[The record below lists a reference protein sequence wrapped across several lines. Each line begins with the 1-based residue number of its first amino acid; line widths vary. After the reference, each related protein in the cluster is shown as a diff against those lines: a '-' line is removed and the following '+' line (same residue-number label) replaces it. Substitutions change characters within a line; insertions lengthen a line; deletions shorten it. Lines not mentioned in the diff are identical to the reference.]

1 MARLIQKTGFIS
13 RKNAGGYMKYIA
25 TREGVEVLPG
35 KGPVTEKQKEMVTK
49 LLKDFP
55 DMWDSFEYEDYKRAP
70 TLHTA
75 SALISAALD
84 SHMQSLQSENGYLRY
99 IATRP
104 GTEKHGAH
112 GLFCRQENTDLTAA
126 MHDLTSHDGNVW
138 TIIYSLHR
146 EDAERLGYNNAA
158 AWRKL
163 LVSQQNKFAEAFHVP
178 ASALHW
184 YAAYHDADTHPHIH
198 MMIWTDQETVLK
210 RDAVVKL
217 RSAMTNSIF
226 QAELENLY
234 IRKDAAYKDVTETAR
249 EIMRE
254 LVDRMESVSEPPASI
269 QEKLL
274 ELALELRTVG
284 GKKQYGYL
292 KKPLKDM
299 VDSIVDELEKLPEV
313 AAYYSI
319 WNGVRDRLEGYYK
332 NRPRQHNPLS
342 QQKEFRAIKNAII
355 QEAERLRQQ
364 MEQAQRASEPEPLQM
379 DIPSDDE
386 TSSDASTN
394 PTLADENTSST
405 TSHSVRLPSEYL
417 LNSTIRLFH
426 QMGQIFRENA
436 APPSNPMGIRV
447 DSKRRKKLMQKRLAL
462 GHKQDDHENEVSY
475 TQTMGG

>member
-1 MARLIQKTGFIS
+1 
-13 RKNAGGYMKYIA
+13 MKYIA
-25 TREGVEVLPG
+25 TREGVEVLTG
-35 KGPVTEKQKEMVTK
+35 KGPTTEKQKEMVAK

-55 DMWDSFEYEDYKRAP
+55 DMRDSFEYEDYKQAP

-84 SHMQSLQSENGYLRY
+84 SHMQNLQSENGYLRY

-104 GTEKHGAH
+104 GAEKHGAH
-112 GLFCRQENTDLTAA
+112 GLFGRQENTNLTAA
-126 MHDLTSHDGNVW
+126 MHDLTAHDGNVW

-158 AWRKL
+158 AWQKL
-163 LVSQQNKFAEAFHVP
+163 LVRQQSKFAEAFHVP

-234 IRKDAAYKDVTETAR
+234 IRKDIAYKDVTEAAR
-249 EIMRE
+249 EVMHD
-254 LVDRMESVSEPPASI
+254 LVERMESVSEPPASI

-274 ELALELRTVG
+274 ELALELRTVS
-284 GKKQYGYL
+284 GKKQYAYL
-292 KKPLKDM
+292 KKPLKDK
-299 VDSIVDELEKLPEV
+299 VDEIMDELEKLPEV
-313 AAYYSI
+313 AAYHSV
-319 WNGVRDRLEGYYK
+319 WNGLRDTLEGYYK
-332 NRPRQHNPLS
+332 SKPRQHNPLS

-364 MEQAQRASEPEPLQM
+364 IDQARTASEQ
-379 DIPSDDE
+379 E
-386 TSSDASTN
+386 TSQEEEAPSEETSPDASTN
-394 PTLADENTSST
+394 PTLANENTSST
-405 TSHSVRLPSEYL
+405 ASHSVGLPSECL

-426 QMGQIFRENA
+426 QMGQIFRDNA
-436 APPSNPMGIRV
+436 APPSNPMGIRI
-447 DSKRRKKLMQKRLAL
+447 DSKRRKKLMQKRLAM
-462 GHKQDDHENEVSY
+462 GHKQDDHEQNY
-475 TQTMGG
+475 GQTLQ

>member
-13 RKNAGGYMKYIA
+13 RKSAGGYMKYIA
-25 TREGVEVLPG
+25 TREGVEVLTG
-35 KGPVTEKQKEMVTK
+35 KGPATEKQKEMVAK

-55 DMWDSFEYEDYKRAP
+55 DVRDSFEYEDYKQAP

-84 SHMQSLQSENGYLRY
+84 SHMQNLQSENGYLRY

-104 GTEKHGAH
+104 GAEKHGAH
-112 GLFCRQENTDLTAA
+112 GLFGREDNANLTAA

-163 LVSQQNKFAEAFHVP
+163 LVSQQNKFAEAFHIP

-234 IRKDAAYKDVTETAR
+234 IRKDAAYKDVTEAARTA
-249 EIMRE
+249 MHG
-254 LVDRMESVSEPPASI
+254 LVDRLESIENPPESI
-269 QEKLL
+269 QQKML
-274 ELALELRTVG
+274 ELALELRTTS
-284 GKKQYGYL
+284 GKKQYAYF

-313 AAYYSI
+313 AAYYAV
-319 WNGVRDRLEGYYK
+319 WNGLRDTLGGYYK

-364 MEQAQRASEPEPLQM
+364 MEQARTASEQK
-379 DIPSDDE
+379 PSQEEE
-386 TSSDASTN
+386 TSSEETSTGASAN
-394 PTLADENTSST
+394 PTLASESASSATSY
-405 TSHSVRLPSEYL
+405 SVRLPSEYL
-417 LNSTIRLFH
+417 LDSTVRLFH
-426 QMGQIFRENA
+426 QVGQIFRDNA

-447 DSKRRKKLMQKRLAL
+447 DSKRRKKLMQKRLAM
-462 GHKQDDHENEVSY
+462 GHKQDDHEQEQGYGQVI
-475 TQTMGG
+475 

>member
-1 MARLIQKTGFIS
+1 
-13 RKNAGGYMKYIA
+13 MKYIA
-25 TREGVEVLPG
+25 TREGVEVLTG
-35 KGPVTEKQKEMVTK
+35 NGPSTEKQKEMVSK

-55 DMWDSFEYEDYKRAP
+55 DMRDSFEYEDYKQAP

-84 SHMQSLQSENGYLRY
+84 SHMQNLQSENGYLKY

-104 GTEKHGAH
+104 GAEKHGAH
-112 GLFCRQENTDLTAA
+112 GLFGRQENTNLTAA
-126 MHDLTSHDGNVW
+126 MHDLTAHDGNVW

-163 LVSQQNKFAEAFHVP
+163 LISQQNKFSEAFHIP
-178 ASALHW
+178 ASTLHW

-217 RSAMTNSIF
+217 RSVMTNSIF

-234 IRKDAAYKDVTETAR
+234 IRKDAAYKDVTEAAR
-249 EIMRE
+249 AVMHD
-254 LVDRMESVSEPPASI
+254 LVDRMETVSELPVSI
-269 QEKLL
+269 QQKLL
-274 ELALELRTVG
+274 ELATELRAVS
-284 GKKQYGYL
+284 GKKQYAYL

-313 AAYYSI
+313 AAYYSV
-319 WNGVRDRLEGYYK
+319 WNGLRDTLEGYYK

-342 QQKEFRAIKNAII
+342 QQKEFRAIKNAIT

-364 MEQAQRASEPEPLQM
+364 MEQTQAATEQDSSQDEEPSAEN
-379 DIPSDDE
+379 
-386 TSSDASTN
+386 TSTDASAN
-394 PTLADENTSST
+394 PTLADENTSSAA
-405 TSHSVRLPSEYL
+405 SHHARLSSEYL

-426 QMGQIFRENA
+426 QMGQIFRDNA
-436 APPSNPMGIRV
+436 APPSNPMGIRI
-447 DSKRRKKLMQKRLAL
+447 DSKRRKKLMQKRLAM
-462 GHKQDDHENEVSY
+462 GHKQDDHEQNY
-475 TQTMGG
+475 GQTLQ

>member
-1 MARLIQKTGFIS
+1 
-13 RKNAGGYMKYIA
+13 MKYIA
-25 TREGVEVLPG
+25 TREGVEVLTG
-35 KGPVTEKQKEMVTK
+35 KGPATEKQKEMVAK

-55 DMWDSFEYEDYKRAP
+55 DVRDSFEYEDYKQAP

-84 SHMQSLQSENGYLRY
+84 SHIQNLQSENGYLKY

-104 GTEKHGAH
+104 GAEKHGAH
-112 GLFCRQENTDLTAA
+112 GLFGRQENTNLTAA
-126 MHDLTSHDGNVW
+126 MHDLTAHNGNVW

-163 LVSQQNKFAEAFHVP
+163 LVSQQNKFAEAFHIP

-234 IRKDAAYKDVTETAR
+234 IRKDIAYKDVTEAAR
-249 EIMRE
+249 EVMHD

-274 ELALELRTVG
+274 ELATELRTVS
-284 GKKQYGYL
+284 GKKQYAYL
-292 KKPLKDM
+292 KKPLKDK
-299 VDSIVDELEKLPEV
+299 VDEIVDELEKLPEV
-313 AAYYSI
+313 AAYYSV
-319 WNGVRDRLEGYYK
+319 WNGLRDTLEGYYK

-342 QQKEFRAIKNAII
+342 HQKEFRAIKNAII
-355 QEAERLRQQ
+355 QEAERLSQQ
-364 MEQAQRASEPEPLQM
+364 MEQEQAAPEQGTSQDAEPSVEK
-379 DIPSDDE
+379 
-386 TSSDASTN
+386 TSTDASTN
-394 PTLADENTSST
+394 PMLADENTSST
-405 TSHSVRLPSEYL
+405 PSRSVRLPSEYL
-417 LNSTIRLFH
+417 LNSTIRVFH
-426 QMGQIFRENA
+426 QMGQIFRDNA

-447 DSKRRKKLMQKRLAL
+447 DSKRRKKLMQKRLAM
-462 GHKQDDHENEVSY
+462 GHKQDDHEQNY
-475 TQTMGG
+475 GQTLQ

>member
-13 RKNAGGYMKYIA
+13 RKSAGGYMKYIA
-25 TREGVEVLPG
+25 TREGVEVLTG
-35 KGPVTEKQKEMVTK
+35 KGPATEKQKELVAK

-55 DMWDSFEYEDYKRAP
+55 DMRDSFEYEDYKQAP

-84 SHMQSLQSENGYLRY
+84 SHMQNLQSENGYLKY

-104 GTEKHGAH
+104 GAEKHGAH
-112 GLFCRQENTDLTAA
+112 GLFGREENADLNTAIR
-126 MHDLTSHDGNVW
+126 DLTSHDGNVW

-146 EDAERLGYNNAA
+146 EDAERLGYNSAA
-158 AWRKL
+158 AWQKL
-163 LVSQQNKFAEAFHVP
+163 LVRQQSKFAEAFHVP

-234 IRKDAAYKDVTETAR
+234 IRKDAAYKDVTEAARTA
-249 EIMRE
+249 MHG
-254 LVDRMESVSEPPASI
+254 LVDRLESIENPPESI
-269 QEKLL
+269 QQKML

-284 GKKQYGYL
+284 GKKQYAYL
-292 KKPLKDM
+292 KKPLKDK
-299 VDSIVDELEKLPEV
+299 VDSIVDELETLPEV
-313 AAYYSI
+313 AAYYSV
-319 WNGVRDRLEGYYK
+319 WNGLRDTLEGYYK

-364 MEQAQRASEPEPLQM
+364 MEQAQRASEPESSQV
-379 DIPSDDE
+379 DTPSDEE
-386 TSSDASTN
+386 TSSDTSTN
-394 PTLADENTSST
+394 PTLADENTSSV
-405 TSHSVRLPSEYL
+405 TSHSARLPSEYL

-447 DSKRRKKLMQKRLAL
+447 DSKRRKKLMQKRLAM
-462 GHKQDDHENEVSY
+462 GHKQDDHEQEQGYNLDIR
-475 TQTMGG
+475 

>member
-13 RKNAGGYMKYIA
+13 RKSAGGYMKYIA
-25 TREGVEVLPG
+25 TREGVEVLTG
-35 KGPVTEKQKEMVTK
+35 KGPATEKQKEMVAK

-55 DMWDSFEYEDYKRAP
+55 DVRDSFEYEDYKQAP

-84 SHMQSLQSENGYLRY
+84 SHMQNLQSENSYLKY

-104 GTEKHGAH
+104 GAEKHGAH
-112 GLFCRQENTDLTAA
+112 GLFGRQENTNLTAA
-126 MHDLTSHDGNVW
+126 MHDLTAHNGNVW

-146 EDAERLGYNNAA
+146 EDAERLGYNSAV
-158 AWRKL
+158 AWQKL
-163 LVSQQNKFAEAFHVP
+163 LVRQQSKFAEAFHVP
-178 ASALHW
+178 VLALHW

-234 IRKDAAYKDVTETAR
+234 IRKDAAYKDVTEAARTA
-249 EIMRE
+249 MHG
-254 LVDRMESVSEPPASI
+254 LVDRLESIKNPPESI
-269 QEKLL
+269 QQKML

-292 KKPLKDM
+292 KKPLKDK
-299 VDSIVDELEKLPEV
+299 VDEIVDELEKLPEV
-313 AAYYSI
+313 AAYYAV
-319 WNGVRDRLEGYYK
+319 WNGLRDTLEGYYK

-342 QQKEFRAIKNAII
+342 QQKEFRTIKNAII

-364 MEQAQRASEPEPLQM
+364 MEQAQAASEQ
-379 DIPSDDE
+379 E
-386 TSSDASTN
+386 TSQAEEPSSEETSTGASAN
-394 PTLADENTSST
+394 PTLADENTSSAA
-405 TSHSVRLPSEYL
+405 SHHARLSSEYL

-436 APPSNPMGIRV
+436 APPSNPMGIRI
-447 DSKRRKKLMQKRLAL
+447 DSKRRKKLIQKRLAM
-462 GHKQDDHENEVSY
+462 GHKQDDHEQEQGYEQVIR
-475 TQTMGG
+475 

>member
-1 MARLIQKTGFIS
+1 MARLIQKTGFIG
-13 RKNAGGYMKYIA
+13 RKSAGGYMKYIA
-25 TREGVEVLPG
+25 TREGVEVLTG
-35 KGPVTEKQKEMVTK
+35 KGPATEKQKEMASK
-49 LLKDFP
+49 LLRDFP
-55 DMWDSFEYEDYKRAP
+55 DMRDSFEYEDYKQAP

-84 SHMQSLQSENGYLRY
+84 THMQNLQSENGYLKY

-104 GTEKHGAH
+104 GAEKHGTH
-112 GLFCRQENTDLTAA
+112 GLFGREDNANLNAA
-126 MHDLTSHDGNVW
+126 MHDLTAHDGNVW

-158 AWRKL
+158 AWQKL
-163 LVSQQNKFAEAFHVP
+163 LVRQQSKFAEAFHVP

-198 MMIWTDQETVLK
+198 MMLWTDQETVLK

-234 IRKDAAYKDVTETAR
+234 IRKDTAYKDVTEAALAV
-249 EIMRE
+249 MRE
-254 LVDRMESVSEPPASI
+254 LVDRMESISEPPASI
-269 QEKLL
+269 QQRLL

-313 AAYYSI
+313 AAYYDV
-319 WNGVRDRLEGYYK
+319 WNGLRDTLEGYYK
-332 NRPRQHNPLS
+332 NRPRQRNPLS

-364 MEQAQRASEPEPLQM
+364 MELEQATSEQKPSQEEEPSSEEPSTGAS
-379 DIPSDDE
+379 
-386 TSSDASTN
+386 AN
-394 PTLADENTSST
+394 PTPASENTSFTPS
-405 TSHSVRLPSEYL
+405 RPAQLPSEYL

-426 QMGQIFRENA
+426 QMGQIFRDNA

-447 DSKRRKKLMQKRLAL
+447 DSKRRKKLMQKRLAM
-462 GHKQDDHENEVSY
+462 GHKQDDHEQEQGYGQVI
-475 TQTMGG
+475 

>member
-1 MARLIQKTGFIS
+1 MARLIQKTGFIG
-13 RKNAGGYMKYIA
+13 RKSAGGYMKYIA
-25 TREGVEVLPG
+25 TREGVEVLTG
-35 KGPVTEKQKEMVTK
+35 KGPATEKQKEMVAK

-55 DMWDSFEYEDYKRAP
+55 DMRDSFEYEDYKQAP

-84 SHMQSLQSENGYLRY
+84 SHMQNLQSENGYLKY

-104 GTEKHGAH
+104 GAEKHGAH
-112 GLFCRQENTDLTAA
+112 GLFGREENADLNTAIR
-126 MHDLTSHDGNVW
+126 DLTSHDGNVW

-146 EDAERLGYNNAA
+146 EDAERLGYNSAA
-158 AWRKL
+158 AWQKL
-163 LVSQQNKFAEAFHVP
+163 LVRQQSKFAEAFHVP
-178 ASALHW
+178 VSALHW

-217 RSAMTNSIF
+217 RSVMTNSIF

-249 EIMRE
+249 AVMHE
-254 LVDRMESVSEPPASI
+254 LVDRMESVSEPPSSI
-269 QEKLL
+269 QQKLL
-274 ELALELRTVG
+274 ELALELRTVS
-284 GKKQYGYL
+284 GKKQYAYL

-313 AAYYSI
+313 AAYYSV
-319 WNGVRDRLEGYYK
+319 WNGLRDTLEGYYK

-364 MEQAQRASEPEPLQM
+364 MEQEPSQDEEP
-379 DIPSDDE
+379 SAE
-386 TSSDASTN
+386 KTSTDAATN
-394 PTLADENTSST
+394 PTLADENTSAT
-405 TSHSVRLPSEYL
+405 ASHDAQLPSEYL

-426 QMGQIFRENA
+426 QMGQIFRDNA
-436 APPSNPMGIRV
+436 APPSNPMGIRI

-462 GHKQDDHENEVSY
+462 GHKQDDHEQEQGYNLDIR
-475 TQTMGG
+475 

>member
-1 MARLIQKTGFIS
+1 
-13 RKNAGGYMKYIA
+13 MKYIA
-25 TREGVEVLPG
+25 TREGVEVLTG
-35 KGPVTEKQKEMVTK
+35 KGPATKKQKEMVAK

-55 DMWDSFEYEDYKRAP
+55 DVRDSFEYEDYKQAP

-84 SHMQSLQSENGYLRY
+84 SHMQNLQSENGYLKY

-104 GTEKHGAH
+104 GAEKHGAH
-112 GLFCRQENTDLTAA
+112 GLFGRQENTNLTAA
-126 MHDLTSHDGNVW
+126 MHDLTAHDGNVW

-163 LVSQQNKFAEAFHVP
+163 LVSQQNKFAESFHVP

-234 IRKDAAYKDVTETAR
+234 IRKDAAYKDVTEAAR
-249 EIMRE
+249 EVMHE
-254 LVDRMESVSEPPASI
+254 LVDRMESTAEPPVSI
-269 QEKLL
+269 QQKLL
-274 ELALELRTVG
+274 ELATELRTVG

-292 KKPLKDM
+292 KKPLKDK

-313 AAYYSI
+313 AAYYSV
-319 WNGVRDRLEGYYK
+319 WNGLRDTLEGYYK

-364 MEQAQRASEPEPLQM
+364 MEQARTASEQKPSQEEEP
-379 DIPSDDE
+379 SAEE
-386 TSSDASTN
+386 TSTGASAN
-394 PTLADENTSST
+394 PTLADENTSSAA
-405 TSHSVRLPSEYL
+405 SHHARLSSEYL

-436 APPSNPMGIRV
+436 APPSNPMGIRI
-447 DSKRRKKLMQKRLAL
+447 DSKRRKKLMQKRLAM
-462 GHKQDDHENEVSY
+462 GHKQDDHEQNY
-475 TQTMGG
+475 GQTLQ

>member
-1 MARLIQKTGFIS
+1 
-13 RKNAGGYMKYIA
+13 MKYIA
-25 TREGVEVLPG
+25 TREGVEVLTG
-35 KGPVTEKQKEMVTK
+35 KGPATEKQKEMVSK

-55 DMWDSFEYEDYKRAP
+55 DMRDSFEYEDYKQAP

-84 SHMQSLQSENGYLRY
+84 SHMQNLQSENGYLKY

-104 GTEKHGAH
+104 GAEKHGAH
-112 GLFCRQENTDLTAA
+112 GLFGRQENTNLTAA
-126 MHDLTSHDGNVW
+126 MHDLTAHNGNVW

-178 ASALHW
+178 VSALHW

-234 IRKDAAYKDVTETAR
+234 IRKDAAYKDVTEAAR
-249 EIMRE
+249 VVMHD
-254 LVDRMESVSEPPASI
+254 LVDRMESVSDPPASI

-274 ELALELRTVG
+274 ELALELRTVS
-284 GKKQYGYL
+284 GKKQYAYL

-299 VDSIVDELEKLPEV
+299 VDSIVDELETLPEV
-313 AAYYSI
+313 AAYYSV
-319 WNGVRDRLEGYYK
+319 WNGVRDTLEGYYK

-364 MEQAQRASEPEPLQM
+364 MEQTQTTSEQKSSQDEEP
-379 DIPSDDE
+379 SAE
-386 TSSDASTN
+386 KTSTDASTN
-394 PTLADENTSST
+394 PTLANENTSPVA
-405 TSHSVRLPSEYL
+405 SHPTQFPSEYL

-426 QMGQIFRENA
+426 QMGQIFRDNA

-447 DSKRRKKLMQKRLAL
+447 DSKRRKKLMQKRLAM
-462 GHKQDDHENEVSY
+462 GHKQDDHEQNY
-475 TQTMGG
+475 GQTLQ

>member
-1 MARLIQKTGFIS
+1 
-13 RKNAGGYMKYIA
+13 MKYIA
-25 TREGVEVLPG
+25 TREGVEVLTG
-35 KGPVTEKQKEMVTK
+35 KGSTTEKQKEMISK

-55 DMWDSFEYEDYKRAP
+55 DMRDSFEYEDYKQAP

-84 SHMQSLQSENGYLRY
+84 SHMQNLQSENGYLKY

-104 GTEKHGAH
+104 GAEKHGAH
-112 GLFCRQENTDLTAA
+112 GLFGREENTDLNVA
-126 MHDLTSHDGNVW
+126 MHDLTAHDGNVW

-217 RSAMTNSIF
+217 RSVMTNSIF

-234 IRKDAAYKDVTETAR
+234 IRKDAAYKDVTEAAR
-249 EIMRE
+249 AVMHD
-254 LVDRMESVSEPPASI
+254 LVDRMESVSDPPTSI

-299 VDSIVDELEKLPEV
+299 VDSIVDELEKLPEM
-313 AAYYSI
+313 AAYYSV
-319 WNGVRDRLEGYYK
+319 WNGLRDTLEGYYK
-332 NRPRQHNPLS
+332 NRPRQRNPLS

-364 MEQAQRASEPEPLQM
+364 MEQAQTASEQK
-379 DIPSDDE
+379 PSQEAEAPSGE
-386 TSSDASTN
+386 TSADTSAN
-394 PTLADENTSST
+394 PTLANENTSSA
-405 TSHSVRLPSEYL
+405 TSYSVRLPSEYL
-417 LNSTIRLFH
+417 LNSAVRLFH
-426 QMGQIFRENA
+426 QVGQIFRDNA
-436 APPSNPMGIRV
+436 APPSNPMGIRI
-447 DSKRRKKLMQKRLAL
+447 DSKRRKKLMQKRLAM
-462 GHKQDDHENEVSY
+462 GHKQDDHEQNY
-475 TQTMGG
+475 GQTLQ

>member
-13 RKNAGGYMKYIA
+13 RKSAGGYMKYIA
-25 TREGVEVLPG
+25 TREGVEVLTG
-35 KGPVTEKQKEMVTK
+35 KGPATEKQKEMVSK

-55 DMWDSFEYEDYKRAP
+55 DMRDSFEYEDYKQVP

-84 SHMQSLQSENGYLRY
+84 THMQNLQSENGYLRY

-104 GTEKHGAH
+104 GAEKHGTH
-112 GLFCRQENTDLTAA
+112 GLFGREDNADLNAA
-126 MHDLTSHDGNVW
+126 MHDLTAHDGNVW

-163 LVSQQNKFAEAFHVP
+163 LVSQQNKFAEAFHIP

-217 RSAMTNSIF
+217 RSVMTNSIF

-234 IRKDAAYKDVTETAR
+234 IRKDIAYKDVTEAAR
-249 EIMRE
+249 EVMHD

-274 ELALELRTVG
+274 ELALELRMVG

-292 KKPLKDM
+292 KKSLKDK
-299 VDSIVDELEKLPEV
+299 VDEIVDELEKLPEV
-313 AAYYSI
+313 AAYYSV
-319 WNGVRDRLEGYYK
+319 WNGLRDTLEGYYK

-364 MEQAQRASEPEPLQM
+364 MEQEQATSEQEASQGEEPSAEN
-379 DIPSDDE
+379 
-386 TSSDASTN
+386 TSTGTSTN
-394 PTLADENTSST
+394 PTLAYENTSSAA
-405 TSHSVRLPSEYL
+405 SHSAWLPPEYL

-426 QMGQIFRENA
+426 QMGQIFRNNA

-447 DSKRRKKLMQKRLAL
+447 DSKRRKKLMQKRLAM
-462 GHKQDDHENEVSY
+462 GHKRDDHEQEQGYGQVIR
-475 TQTMGG
+475 

>member
-13 RKNAGGYMKYIA
+13 RKSAGGYMKYIA
-25 TREGVEVLPG
+25 TREGVEVLTG
-35 KGPVTEKQKEMVTK
+35 KGPTTEKQKELVAK

-55 DMWDSFEYEDYKRAP
+55 DMRDSFEYEDYKQAP

-84 SHMQSLQSENGYLRY
+84 SHMQNLQSENGYLRY

-104 GTEKHGAH
+104 GAEKHGAH
-112 GLFCRQENTDLTAA
+112 GLFGRQENTELTAA
-126 MHDLTSHDGNVW
+126 MHDLTAHDGNVW

-146 EDAERLGYNNAA
+146 EDADRLGYNNAA

-163 LVSQQNKFAEAFHVP
+163 LISQQNKFAEAFHVP

-217 RSAMTNSIF
+217 RSVMTNSIF

-234 IRKDAAYKDVTETAR
+234 IRKDAAYKDVTEAAR
-249 EIMRE
+249 AVMHE
-254 LVDRMESVSEPPASI
+254 LVDCMEAVSDPPASI
-269 QEKLL
+269 QQKLL
-274 ELALELRTVG
+274 ELALELRMVG

-299 VDSIVDELEKLPEV
+299 VDSIADELEKLPEV
-313 AAYYSI
+313 AAYYAV
-319 WNGVRDRLEGYYK
+319 WNGLRDTLEGYYK

-364 MEQAQRASEPEPLQM
+364 MEQTQAATEQDSSQDEEPSSE
-379 DIPSDDE
+379 E
-386 TSSDASTN
+386 TSTDTSTN

-405 TSHSVRLPSEYL
+405 ASHDAQLLSEYL

-447 DSKRRKKLMQKRLAL
+447 DSKRRKKLMQKRLAM
-462 GHKQDDHENEVSY
+462 GHKQDDHEQEQGYS
-475 TQTMGG
+475 QTLH

>member
-1 MARLIQKTGFIS
+1 
-13 RKNAGGYMKYIA
+13 MKYIA
-25 TREGVEVLPG
+25 TREGVEVLTG
-35 KGPVTEKQKEMVTK
+35 KGPATEKQKEMVAK

-55 DMWDSFEYEDYKRAP
+55 DMWDSFEYEDYKQAP

-84 SHMQSLQSENGYLRY
+84 THMQNLQSENSYLRY

-104 GTEKHGAH
+104 GAEKHGAH
-112 GLFCRQENTDLTAA
+112 GLFGREDNANLTAA
-126 MHDLTSHDGNVW
+126 MHDLTAHDGNVW

-163 LVSQQNKFAEAFHVP
+163 LVSQQNKFAEAFHIP

-210 RDAVVKL
+210 RNAVVKL

-226 QAELENLY
+226 QAE
-234 IRKDAAYKDVTETAR
+234 
-249 EIMRE
+249 
-254 LVDRMESVSEPPASI
+254 
-269 QEKLL
+269 
-274 ELALELRTVG
+274 
-284 GKKQYGYL
+284 
-292 KKPLKDM
+292 
-299 VDSIVDELEKLPEV
+299 
-313 AAYYSI
+313 AYYAV
-319 WNGVRDRLEGYYK
+319 WNGLRDTLEGYYK

-364 MEQAQRASEPEPLQM
+364 IDQARTASEQ
-379 DIPSDDE
+379 E
-386 TSSDASTN
+386 TSQEEEAPSEETSPDASAN
-394 PTLADENTSST
+394 PTLASESASSE
-405 TSHSVRLPSEYL
+405 TSHSVKLPPEYL
-417 LNSTIRLFH
+417 LNSTVRLFH
-426 QMGQIFRENA
+426 QMGQIFRDNA

-447 DSKRRKKLMQKRLAL
+447 DSKRRKKLMQKRLAM
-462 GHKQDDHENEVSY
+462 GHKQDDHEQEQGYGQVIR
-475 TQTMGG
+475 

>member
-1 MARLIQKTGFIS
+1 
-13 RKNAGGYMKYIA
+13 MKYIA
-25 TREGVEVLPG
+25 TRDGVEVLTG
-35 KGPVTEKQKEMVTK
+35 KGPATKKQKELISK
-49 LLKDFP
+49 LLEDFP
-55 DMWDSFEYEDYKRAP
+55 DMKDSFEYEDYKRAP

-84 SHMQSLQSENGYLRY
+84 THMQELQSEEGYLHY

-104 GTEKHGAH
+104 GAEKHSAH
-112 GLFCRQENTDLTAA
+112 GLFGREAHTDLDAA
-126 MHDLTSHDGNVW
+126 MRDLTSRDGNVW

-163 LVSQQNKFAEAFHVP
+163 LVSQQNKFAEAFHIP

-198 MMIWTDQETVLK
+198 MMVWTDQEAVLK

-226 QAELENLY
+226 RAELENLY
-234 IRKDAAYKDVTETAR
+234 IRKDAAYKDVTEAAR
-249 EIMRE
+249 AVMHD

-274 ELALELRTVG
+274 ELATELRTVG
-284 GKKQYGYL
+284 GKKQYAYL

-313 AAYYSI
+313 AAYYSV
-319 WNGVRDRLEGYYK
+319 WNGLRDTLEGYYK

-364 MEQAQRASEPEPLQM
+364 MEQ
-379 DIPSDDE
+379 E
-386 TSSDASTN
+386 TSQAEEPSAEETSRDASTN
-394 PTLADENTSST
+394 STLANENTSSV
-405 TSHSVRLPSEYL
+405 TSHSARLSSEYL

-436 APPSNPMGIRV
+436 APPSNPMGIRI

-462 GHKQDDHENEVSY
+462 GHKQDDHEQEQGYGQVIR
-475 TQTMGG
+475 

>member
-1 MARLIQKTGFIS
+1 
-13 RKNAGGYMKYIA
+13 MKYIA
-25 TREGVEVLPG
+25 TREGVEVLTG
-35 KGPVTEKQKEMVTK
+35 KGPATEKQKEMVAK

-55 DMWDSFEYEDYKRAP
+55 DVRDSFEYEDYKQAP

-84 SHMQSLQSENGYLRY
+84 SHMQNLQSENGYLKY

-104 GTEKHGAH
+104 GAEKHGAH
-112 GLFCRQENTDLTAA
+112 GLFGRQENTNLTAA
-126 MHDLTSHDGNVW
+126 MHDLTAHDGNVW

-146 EDAERLGYNNAA
+146 EDAERLEYNNAA

-198 MMIWTDQETVLK
+198 MMLWTDQETVLK

-234 IRKDAAYKDVTETAR
+234 IRKDAAYKDVTEAARTA
-249 EIMRE
+249 MHG
-254 LVDRMESVSEPPASI
+254 LVDRLESIENPPESI
-269 QEKLL
+269 QQKLL
-274 ELALELRTVG
+274 ELALELRTTS
-284 GKKQYGYL
+284 GKKQYAYL

-313 AAYYSI
+313 AAYYSV
-319 WNGVRDRLEGYYK
+319 WNGLRDTLEGYYK

-364 MEQAQRASEPEPLQM
+364 MEQARTASEQKPSQEEEP
-379 DIPSDDE
+379 SSEE
-386 TSSDASTN
+386 TSTGASAN
-394 PTLADENTSST
+394 PTLASESASSATSYF
-405 TSHSVRLPSEYL
+405 VRLLSEYL
-417 LNSTIRLFH
+417 LNSTVRLFH
-426 QMGQIFRENA
+426 QMGQIFRDNA

-462 GHKQDDHENEVSY
+462 GHKQDDHEQNY
-475 TQTMGG
+475 GPTLQ

>member
-1 MARLIQKTGFIS
+1 
-13 RKNAGGYMKYIA
+13 MKYIA
-25 TREGVEVLPG
+25 TREGVEVLTG
-35 KGPVTEKQKEMVTK
+35 KGPATEKQKEMVSK

-55 DMWDSFEYEDYKRAP
+55 DVRDSFEYEDYKQAP

-84 SHMQSLQSENGYLRY
+84 THMQNLQSENGYLRY

-104 GTEKHGAH
+104 GAEKHGAH
-112 GLFCRQENTDLTAA
+112 GLFGREDNANLTAA
-126 MHDLTSHDGNVW
+126 MHDLTAHDGNVW

-163 LVSQQNKFAEAFHVP
+163 LVGQQNKFAEAFHVP
-178 ASALHW
+178 SDSLHW

-198 MMIWTDQETVLK
+198 MMVWTEQETVLK

-217 RSAMTNSIF
+217 RSVMTNSIF

-234 IRKDAAYKDVTETAR
+234 IRKDAAYKDVSEAAR
-249 EIMRE
+249 EVMRE

-313 AAYYSI
+313 AAYYAV
-319 WNGVRDRLEGYYK
+319 WNGLRDTLEGYYK

-355 QEAERLRQQ
+355 QEAERLLQQ
-364 MEQAQRASEPEPLQM
+364 MEQVRTALEQKPSQEEEPSSE
-379 DIPSDDE
+379 E
-386 TSSDASTN
+386 TSTGASAN
-394 PTLADENTSST
+394 PTLASESASSATSY
-405 TSHSVRLPSEYL
+405 SVRLPSEYL

-426 QMGQIFRENA
+426 QMRQIFRDNA

-447 DSKRRKKLMQKRLAL
+447 DSKRRKKLMQKRLAM
-462 GHKQDDHENEVSY
+462 GHKQDDHEQNY
-475 TQTMGG
+475 GQTLQ

>member
-1 MARLIQKTGFIS
+1 
-13 RKNAGGYMKYIA
+13 MKYIA
-25 TREGVEVLPG
+25 TREGVEVLTG
-35 KGPVTEKQKEMVTK
+35 KGPATEKQKEMVSK

-55 DMWDSFEYEDYKRAP
+55 DVRDSFEYEDYKQAP

-84 SHMQSLQSENGYLRY
+84 SHMQNLQSENGYLKY

-104 GTEKHGAH
+104 GAEKHGAH
-112 GLFCRQENTDLTAA
+112 GLFGRQKNTNLTAA
-126 MHDLTSHDGNVW
+126 MHDLTAHNGTVW

-146 EDAERLGYNNAA
+146 EDAERLGYNSAA

-163 LVSQQNKFAEAFHVP
+163 LVSQQNKFAESFHVP

-234 IRKDAAYKDVTETAR
+234 IRKDIAYKDVTEAAR
-249 EIMRE
+249 EVMRE

-274 ELALELRTVG
+274 ELALELRTVS
-284 GKKQYGYL
+284 GKKQYAYL
-292 KKPLKDM
+292 KKPLKDK
-299 VDSIVDELEKLPEV
+299 VDEIVDELETLPEV

-319 WNGVRDRLEGYYK
+319 WNGVRDTLEGYYK

-364 MEQAQRASEPEPLQM
+364 MEQ
-379 DIPSDDE
+379 E
-386 TSSDASTN
+386 TSQAEEPSAENTSTDASAN
-394 PTLADENTSST
+394 PTLANENTSFTLS
-405 TSHSVRLPSEYL
+405 RPAQLPTEFL

-426 QMGQIFRENA
+426 QMGQIFRDNA
-436 APPSNPMGIRV
+436 APPSNPMGIRI
-447 DSKRRKKLMQKRLAL
+447 DSKRRKKLMQKRLAM
-462 GHKQDDHENEVSY
+462 GHKQDDHEQNY
-475 TQTMGG
+475 GQTLQ

>member
-13 RKNAGGYMKYIA
+13 RKSAGGYMKYIA
-25 TREGVEVLPG
+25 TREGVEVLTG
-35 KGPVTEKQKEMVTK
+35 KGPATKKQKEMVAK

-55 DMWDSFEYEDYKRAP
+55 DMRDSFEYEDYKQAP

-75 SALISAALD
+75 SALISAVLD
-84 SHMQSLQSENGYLRY
+84 SHMQNLQSENGYLRY

-104 GTEKHGAH
+104 GAEKHGAH
-112 GLFCRQENTDLTAA
+112 GLFGREENTDLTAA
-126 MHDLTSHDGNVW
+126 MHDLTAHDGNVW

-163 LVSQQNKFAEAFHVP
+163 LVSHQNKFAEAFHVP

-198 MMIWTDQETVLK
+198 MMVWTDQETVLK

-234 IRKDAAYKDVTETAR
+234 IRKDAVYKDVTEAAR
-249 EIMRE
+249 AVMHE
-254 LVDRMESVSEPPASI
+254 LVDRMESVSAQPASV

-274 ELALELRTVG
+274 ELALELRTVS

-313 AAYYSI
+313 AAYYAV
-319 WNGVRDRLEGYYK
+319 WNGLRDTLEGYYK

-342 QQKEFRAIKNAII
+342 QQKEFRAIKNTII

-364 MEQAQRASEPEPLQM
+364 MEQAQRTSEQESSQETTPP
-379 DIPSDDE
+379 DVE
-386 TSSDASTN
+386 TSSDSSTD
-394 PTLADENTSST
+394 PTLADEKTSSVA
-405 TSHSVRLPSEYL
+405 SHSARLPSEYL
-417 LNSTIRLFH
+417 LNSTLRLFH
-426 QMGQIFRENA
+426 QMGQIFRDNA

-447 DSKRRKKLMQKRLAL
+447 DSKRRKKLMQKRLAM
-462 GHKQDDHENEVSY
+462 GHKQDDHEQNY
-475 TQTMGG
+475 GQTLQ

>member
-13 RKNAGGYMKYIA
+13 RKSAGDYMKYIA
-25 TREGVEVLPG
+25 TREGVEVLTG
-35 KGPVTEKQKEMVTK
+35 KGPTTEKQKELVAK

-55 DMWDSFEYEDYKRAP
+55 DVRDSFEYEDYKQAP

-84 SHMQSLQSENGYLRY
+84 SHMQNLQSENGYLKY

-104 GTEKHGAH
+104 GAEKHGAH
-112 GLFCRQENTDLTAA
+112 GLFGREDNANLTAA

-178 ASALHW
+178 VSALHW

-234 IRKDAAYKDVTETAR
+234 IRKDAAYKDVSEAAR
-249 EIMRE
+249 EVMRE
-254 LVDRMESVSEPPASI
+254 LVDRMESVSAQPASI
-269 QEKLL
+269 QQKLL
-274 ELALELRTVG
+274 ELALELRTVS

-292 KKPLKDM
+292 KKSLKDK
-299 VDSIVDELEKLPEV
+299 VDEIVDELEKLPEV
-313 AAYYSI
+313 AAYYAV
-319 WNGVRDRLEGYYK
+319 WNGLRDTLEGYYK

-355 QEAERLRQQ
+355 QEADRLRQQ
-364 MEQAQRASEPEPLQM
+364 MEQESSQEEEPSPE
-379 DIPSDDE
+379 E
-386 TSSDASTN
+386 TSTDASTN
-394 PTLADENTSST
+394 STLASESASST
-405 TSHSVRLPSEYL
+405 TSYSVRLPSEYL
-417 LNSTIRLFH
+417 LNSTIRLFR
-426 QMGQIFRENA
+426 QMGQIFRDNA
-436 APPSNPMGIRV
+436 APPSNPMGIRI
-447 DSKRRKKLMQKRLAL
+447 DSKRRKKLMQKRLVM
-462 GHKQDDHENEVSY
+462 GHKQDDHEQNY
-475 TQTMGG
+475 GQTLQ

>member
-13 RKNAGGYMKYIA
+13 RKSAGGYMKYIA
-25 TREGVEVLPG
+25 TREGVEVLTG
-35 KGPVTEKQKEMVTK
+35 KGPATEKQTEMVAK

-55 DMWDSFEYEDYKRAP
+55 DMRDSFEYEDYKQAP
-70 TLHTA
+70 TLRTA

-84 SHMQSLQSENGYLRY
+84 SHMQNLQSENGYLKY

-104 GTEKHGAH
+104 GAEKHGAH
-112 GLFCRQENTDLTAA
+112 GLFGRQENTNLTAA
-126 MHDLTSHDGNVW
+126 MHDLTAHDGNVW

-158 AWRKL
+158 EWRKL
-163 LVSQQNKFAEAFHVP
+163 LISQQNKFSEAFHIP

-198 MMIWTDQETVLK
+198 MMIWTDQKTVLK

-217 RSAMTNSIF
+217 RSVMTNSIF

-234 IRKDAAYKDVTETAR
+234 IRKDVAYKDVTEAAR
-249 EIMRE
+249 TVMHD
-254 LVDRMESVSEPPASI
+254 LANRMEFISEPPASI
-269 QEKLL
+269 QQKLL

-284 GKKQYGYL
+284 GKKQYAYL

-313 AAYYSI
+313 AAYYAV
-319 WNGVRDRLEGYYK
+319 WNGLRDTLEGYYK

-364 MEQAQRASEPEPLQM
+364 MEQTQTASEQ
-379 DIPSDDE
+379 E
-386 TSSDASTN
+386 TSQDGEPSAEKASTDASAN
-394 PTLADENTSST
+394 PTLAGENTSSV

-426 QMGQIFRENA
+426 QMGQIFRDNA

-447 DSKRRKKLMQKRLAL
+447 DSKRRKKLMQKRLSM
-462 GHKQDDHENEVSY
+462 GHKQDDHEQNY
-475 TQTMGG
+475 DQTLQ